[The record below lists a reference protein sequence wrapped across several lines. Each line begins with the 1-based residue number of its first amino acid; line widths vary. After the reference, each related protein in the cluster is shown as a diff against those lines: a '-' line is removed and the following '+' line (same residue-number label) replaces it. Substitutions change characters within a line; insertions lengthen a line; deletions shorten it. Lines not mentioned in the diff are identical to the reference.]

1 MIRPVKRR
9 RSSHEETTGNPAG
22 NDPACDGRAR
32 SCGGQHDGLPA
43 ILALIPLKACNQSLP
58 TRARRKEG
66 RFNAGIHRLDCG
78 GVPWRFSAFALSL
91 ATKAPHSLR
100 DNFARVE
107 FFKGRSYR
115 EILAIAGTKPDSII
129 QQTDGRIIK
138 MWKEAGY
145 SIALEFDAQDV
156 CLGVMDEQY

>member
-1 MIRPVKRR
+1 MLAYIGWIV
-9 RSSHEETTGNPAG
+9 A
-22 NDPACDGRAR
+22 AFL
-32 SCGGQHDGLPA
+32 GGFL
-43 ILALIPLKACNQSLP
+43 
-58 TRARRKEG
+58 
-66 RFNAGIHRLDCG
+66 
-78 GVPWRFSAFALSL
+78 LSL
-91 ATKAPHSLR
+91 FLWQRKPPHSLR